1 MPVNDAM
8 EWLSVPDRPACRSCD
23 IELQGHEIAI
33 GVHVACLQG
42 ELRGKDE
49 EIKELEARL
58 RPGVSEMLNEL
69 IDAGMARVNP
79 VSGEISFTPQG
90 KLLVERTRDFEH
102 RSGSN
107 N

>member
-1 MPVNDAM
+1 MPVHDAM
-8 EWLSVPDRPACRSCD
+8 EWPHVPDRPACRSCD
-23 IELQGHEIAI
+23 IELHGHEIAI
-33 GVHVACLQG
+33 GVHVACLMG

-49 EIKELEARL
+49 EIKELEALL

-69 IDAGMARVNP
+69 IDAGMAHINP

-90 KLLVERTRDFEH
+90 KLLVDRTRDFEH
-102 RSGSN
+102 RFDSN